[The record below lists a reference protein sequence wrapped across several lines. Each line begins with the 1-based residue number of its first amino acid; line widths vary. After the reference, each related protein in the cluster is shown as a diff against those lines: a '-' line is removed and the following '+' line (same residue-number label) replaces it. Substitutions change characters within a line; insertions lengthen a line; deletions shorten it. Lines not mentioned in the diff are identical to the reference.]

1 VRTSPRRTRPSLIDR
16 LRYRLDTAFSRGNI
30 VVILWLA
37 AVVGAVI
44 VAAAAVVTLL
54 NVTFGGARKEG
65 LFESA
70 WQSLVRVLD
79 TGTIASDY
87 GWQTRIV
94 ALVITLAGI
103 LIASSLIGLVATGID
118 RKINDL
124 RKGRSRVIEEQHT
137 LILGWSPRLFGVI
150 RQLVVAGQGGGRG
163 CVVVLADR
171 DKVEMEDE
179 IRARAGATGKTR
191 VRCRTGDP
199 ASPADL
205 ELVNAFAAKSIVVLG
220 GADDGDA
227 EAVKAVLAVMADDP
241 ELERAYVVAEL
252 SDEHNAQ
259 TLRDASNGRV
269 LAVRS
274 AYVIASVTAQ
284 ACRQSGLAAVF
295 QELLD
300 FEGDELHF
308 ARLPELD
315 GRPFGVALDALDDS
329 TLLGIRHGDGSIVL
343 NPPMDTVLTGD
354 DTVIALS
361 ENDDTV
367 RCNGS
372 GVATPAP
379 PPPVDAVP
387 QREPEQLLV
396 IGWNPLGAQ
405 IMEGLDQFLA
415 PGSTVEVLVDD
426 ALVPATE
433 HVVDPALSNLAVSF
447 HATQGD
453 PHVVS
458 QRARAQRYQHI
469 ILLGYRTGI
478 SSANADARTLL
489 SLLQLHRCLHE
500 VGARASTRIVAEL
513 LDPADVELGRVT
525 AADDLIVS
533 DELASLMM
541 AQLAERPELGVVF
554 DDLFDANRAVIS
566 LKPVEWYLPPG
577 TVVFA
582 ACVDAARRR
591 GEVAVGYRHASGT
604 GGLGIS
610 GVHLN
615 PSKASEIEL
624 GSDDQLVVLSRPA

>member
-1 VRTSPRRTRPSLIDR
+1 MRTSPRRTRPSLIDR

-54 NVTFGGARKEG
+54 NVTFGGAHKEG

-150 RQLVVAGQGGGRG
+150 RQLVVAGEGGGRG

-354 DTVIALS
+354 DAVIALS

-554 DDLFDANRAVIS
+554 NDLFDANRAVIS

-591 GEVAVGYRHASGT
+591 GEVALGYRHASGA
-604 GGLGIS
+604 GGLGVS

-615 PSKASEIEL
+615 PSKAAEIEL
-624 GSDDQLVVLSRPA
+624 GPDDQLVVLSRPA

>member
-1 VRTSPRRTRPSLIDR
+1 MDR
-16 LRYRLDTAFSRGNI
+16 LRYRLDSAFSRGNT

-37 AVVGAVI
+37 VVVGAVI
-44 VAAAAVVTLL
+44 LAAAVVVTILDVSYGNSSGKGLL
-54 NVTFGGARKEG
+54 EDG
-65 LFESA
+65 
-70 WQSLVRVLD
+70 WQSLLRVLD
-79 TGTIASDY
+79 TGTIANDS
-87 GWQTRIV
+87 GWPTRVV

-124 RKGRSRVIEEQHT
+124 RKGRSRVIEEHHT

-150 RQLVVAGQGGGRG
+150 RQLVIAGDVGARG
-163 CVVVLADR
+163 CIVVLADR
-171 DKVEMEDE
+171 DKVDMEDE
-179 IRARAGATGKTR
+179 IRARVGDTHKTR

-220 GADDGDA
+220 GGDDGDA

-241 ELERAYVVAEL
+241 ELERAHVVVEL
-252 SDEHNAQ
+252 SDDSNAE

-300 FEGDELHF
+300 FEGDELYF

-315 GRPFGVALDALDDS
+315 GRTFGGALDAFDDS
-329 TLLGIRHGDGSIVL
+329 TLLGIRRGDGSIVL
-343 NPPMDTVLTGD
+343 NPPMDTLLTGE
-354 DTVIALS
+354 DTMIALS

-372 GVATPAP
+372 GVATPAL
-379 PPPVDAVP
+379 PPPVDAIA
-387 QREPEQLLV
+387 QRDPEQLLV
-396 IGWNPLGAQ
+396 IGWNSLRAQ
-405 IMEGLDQFLA
+405 IMHELDEFLA

-426 ALVPATE
+426 ALVPAGE
-433 HVVDPALSNLAVSF
+433 RVVGPGLSNLAVSF
-447 HATQGD
+447 HATEGD
-453 PHVVS
+453 SHIVS
-458 QRARAQRYQHI
+458 DRARAQRYEQV

-478 SSANADARTLL
+478 SPPNADARTLL

-541 AQLAERPELGVVF
+541 AQLAERPELDVVF
-554 DDLFDANRAVIS
+554 NDLFDANRAVIS
-566 LKPVEWYLPPG
+566 LQPGEWYLPPG

-591 GEVAVGYRHASGT
+591 GEIALGYRHASGA
-604 GGLGIS
+604 GGLGAS
-610 GVHLN
+610 GVRLN

-624 GSDDQLVVLSRPA
+624 GSDDQLVVLSRPARGRAYPATLR